1 VPSNRQGKLL
11 VLALQ
16 QPMDFFERRFLSA
29 GFCLIAG
36 IDEAGR
42 GPLAGPVVAAA
53 VVLPF
58 PDYTEG
64 LQDSKQ
70 LRPDQRESL
79 YEKIMETAQA
89 VGVGVVEAQEID
101 RIHIGRATQ
110 KAMSMAVEC
119 LPNPPD
125 LLLIDGISPIP
136 LPIPQRTLVKG
147 DCLSVSI
154 AAASIVAKVSRD
166 RIMISYHEKYP
177 QYNFA
182 KHKGYGTRE
191 HLEGIRRH
199 GCCECHRRSFRGVDD
214 AFTRPPETAPG

>member
-1 VPSNRQGKLL
+1 
-11 VLALQ
+11 
-16 QPMDFFERRFLSA
+16 MDFFERRYLSA

-53 VVLPF
+53 VVLHDT
-58 PDYTEG
+58 DYMEG

-70 LRPDQRESL
+70 LRPEQRESL
-79 YEKIMETAQA
+79 YERIMETAQA

-101 RIHIGRATQ
+101 RIRIGRTTQ
-110 KAMSMAVEC
+110 KAMSIAVGR
-119 LPNPPD
+119 LPKPPA
-125 LLLIDGISPIP
+125 LLLIDGIPPIP
-136 LPIPQRTLVKG
+136 LPIPQRTVVKG

-154 AAASIVAKVSRD
+154 AAASIIAKVSRD
-166 RIMISYHEKYP
+166 RIMIAYHEKYP

-191 HLEGIRRH
+191 HLDVLRRH
-199 GCCECHRRSFRGVDD
+199 GCCECHRRSFRGVVDTC
-214 AFTRPPETAPG
+214 FRPLETNLR